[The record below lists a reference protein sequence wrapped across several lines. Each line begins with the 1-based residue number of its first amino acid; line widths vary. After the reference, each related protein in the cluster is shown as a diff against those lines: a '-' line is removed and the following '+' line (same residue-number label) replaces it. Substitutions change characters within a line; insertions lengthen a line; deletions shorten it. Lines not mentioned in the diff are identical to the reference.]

1 MRVVLIHGVA
11 TDSRVWAGT
20 VAALG
25 PAVEV
30 HAPDRPQSGDMDTE
44 IAALA
49 PLCAGAL
56 VVGVSGGATL
66 GLELAARGVEFAAAL
81 LHEPAAGSLAPG
93 LLDEVA
99 RAFRRRGV
107 AGFGGALYGPG
118 WTPELTTASRET
130 VAGELA
136 MFRAFEPRPVGRSA
150 GRITLTVG
158 RNSSPARHRS
168 VHDLG
173 TTLGIEW
180 RVLSGT
186 GHAAHLE
193 IPGQFAQWV
202 RRRRGADL
210 GSYCL
215 PPFP

>member
-20 VAALG
+20 IAALG

-30 HAPDRPQSGDMDTE
+30 HAPDRPQSGDMDIE

-66 GLELAARGVEFAAAL
+66 GLELAARGVEFAGAL

-99 RAFRRRGV
+99 RAFRRQGV
-107 AGFGGALYGPG
+107 AGFGEALYGPC

-136 MFRAFEPRPVGRSA
+136 MFREFEPGPVGRSA
-150 GRITLTVG
+150 DRITLTVG
-158 RNSSPARHRS
+158 RYSAPARHCS
-168 VHDLG
+168 VHGLG

-193 IPGQFAQWV
+193 IPGQLAHWV
-202 RRRRGADL
+202 RRHSGADL
-210 GSYCL
+210 GSYHL

>member
-25 PAVEV
+25 PAVEI

-49 PLCAGAL
+49 PLCEGAL

-99 RAFRRRGV
+99 RAFRQQGV
-107 AGFGGALYGPG
+107 AGFGGALYGPSWHPG
-118 WTPELTTASRET
+118 LTTASRET
-130 VAGELA
+130 VAAELA
-136 MFRAFEPRPVGRSA
+136 MFRAFEPGPPVRSA
-150 GRITLTVG
+150 ERITLTVG
-158 RNSSPARHRS
+158 RYSSPARHRS
-168 VHDLG
+168 VQALG
-173 TTLGIEW
+173 AAFGVEW
-180 RVLSGT
+180 RVLAGT

-193 IPGQFAQWV
+193 TPTQLAHWV
-202 RRRRGADL
+202 RRRCGADL
-210 GSYCL
+210 GAYCL